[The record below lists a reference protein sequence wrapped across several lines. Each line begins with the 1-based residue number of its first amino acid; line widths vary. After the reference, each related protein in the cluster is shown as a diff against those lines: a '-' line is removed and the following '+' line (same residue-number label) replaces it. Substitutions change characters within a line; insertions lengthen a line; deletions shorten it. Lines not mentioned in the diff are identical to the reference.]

1 MNQVRSEASSSGS
14 NNSNVSSPV
23 AKDFTSHRI
32 LYPIS
37 ETPPEGNRVK
47 WIGLHPLEMVDQI
60 MSMANHSENARSATH
75 SIDEVFTKRVP
86 STTPRRWSD
95 TDARCESFV
104 RSILDERIKDM
115 NDHVFNRG
123 QTAQPFS
130 MLISAVSSHKQLLRV
145 ANDFEAMATTNV
157 MPSYDRVQEMFLSN
171 ISAGTTSHDSN
182 ADHVISETIGQIE
195 VLMEMVLSARASS
208 SLHVSSTTKA
218 IAGLPSSTKEKNEMF
233 QTKMSNWLLQNWTNP
248 FPDTAAL
255 NFLANHLLQAH
266 CIVVKAN
273 DAHVLAGKSFEE
285 RQCYMMKKAC
295 KKIETHLV
303 NTRLRKWRKSI
314 EDAFDLV
321 RSRHICFLLIALLLN
336 FSHTFHENLYCTY
349 QRRPAHFLLEDSLR
363 LCEGKALRPIEGWNS
378 HELFATH
385 ARYSLPL
392 KTWKARKKVVK
403 KRSAK
408 GTVAAKAGAWHV
420 TPKRQRCASP
430 KELSAG
436 DGLIEL
442 AKGLKVMSTCERK
455 SSPSDVVVKVGGMGL
470 SPFNIG
476 IGPALEEDARNKMKK
491 GTFFV

>member
-1 MNQVRSEASSSGS
+1 MNQVRSEAPSSGS
-14 NNSNVSSPV
+14 NNSNASSPV

-60 MSMANHSENARSATH
+60 MSMANHSANARSATH
-75 SIDEVFTKRVP
+75 SIDEVFTKRVA
-86 STTPRRWSD
+86 STSP
-95 TDARCESFV
+95 DARCESLV
-104 RSILDERIKDM
+104 RSILNKDV
-115 NDHVFNRG
+115 NDHLLNRG

-182 ADHVISETIGQIE
+182 ADHVINETIGQIE
-195 VLMEMVLSARASS
+195 ALMEMVLSARAGS

-218 IAGLPSSTKEKNEMF
+218 IAVLPSSTKEKNEMF

-255 NFLANHLLQAH
+255 NFLANHLLQAQ
-266 CIVVKAN
+266 CIVLKAN
-273 DAHVLAGKSFEE
+273 NAHVLAGKSFEE
-285 RQCYMMKKAC
+285 RQCYMIKKAC
-295 KKIETHLV
+295 KKIETYLV
-303 NTRLRKWRKSI
+303 NSRIRIWRKII
-314 EDAFDLV
+314 EDAFDL
-321 RSRHICFLLIALLLN
+321 
-336 FSHTFHENLYCTY
+336 
-349 QRRPAHFLLEDSLR
+349 RRPAYLLLEDSLR

-378 HELFATH
+378 HELFASH

-392 KTWKARKKVVK
+392 NTWKVRKKVVK

-408 GTVAAKAGAWHV
+408 GSVAAKAGAWHV

-491 GTFFV
+491 GTFFFECS

>member
-60 MSMANHSENARSATH
+60 MSMANHSANARSATH

-86 STTPRRWSD
+86 STTNA
-95 TDARCESFV
+95 ARCESFV
-104 RSILDERIKDM
+104 RSILDERIKDV

-130 MLISAVSSHKQLLRV
+130 MLISAVSSHKQLLRI

-157 MPSYDRVQEMFLSN
+157 MPSYNRVQEMFLSN

-195 VLMEMVLSARASS
+195 ALMEMVLSARAGS

-218 IAGLPSSTKEKNEMF
+218 IAVLPSSTKEKNEMF

-255 NFLANHLLQAH
+255 NFLANHLLQAQ

-273 DAHVLAGKSFEE
+273 DAHVLAGKNFEE
-285 RQCYMMKKAC
+285 RQRYMMKKAC
-295 KKIETHLV
+295 KKIETYLV
-303 NTRLRKWRKSI
+303 NSRLRKWRKSI

-321 RSRHICFLLIALLLN
+321 RSRHSM
-336 FSHTFHENLYCTY
+336 FSLGC
-349 QRRPAHFLLEDSLR
+349 
-363 LCEGKALRPIEGWNS
+363 
-378 HELFATH
+378 FAT
-385 ARYSLPL
+385 
-392 KTWKARKKVVK
+392 
-403 KRSAK
+403 
-408 GTVAAKAGAWHV
+408 
-420 TPKRQRCASP
+420 
-430 KELSAG
+430 
-436 DGLIEL
+436 
-442 AKGLKVMSTCERK
+442 
-455 SSPSDVVVKVGGMGL
+455 
-470 SPFNIG
+470 
-476 IGPALEEDARNKMKK
+476 
-491 GTFFV
+491 

>member
-37 ETPPEGNRVK
+37 ETPSEGNRVK

-60 MSMANHSENARSATH
+60 MSMTNHSANARSATH
-75 SIDEVFTKRVP
+75 SIDEVFMKRVP
-86 STTPRRWSD
+86 STTPA
-95 TDARCESFV
+95 DARCESLV
-104 RSILDERIKDM
+104 RSILDRTKDERNKDV
-115 NDHVFNRG
+115 NDQLINLG
-123 QTAQPFS
+123 QTTQPFS
-130 MLISAVSSHKQLLRV
+130 MLISAVANHKQLLRV

-157 MPSYDRVQEMFLSN
+157 MPSYHRVQAMCLSN

-182 ADHVISETIGQIE
+182 ADHVISETIGQVE
-195 VLMEMVLSARASS
+195 ALMEMVLSARAGSS
-208 SLHVSSTTKA
+208 QHVSSTTKP
-218 IAGLPSSTKEKNEMF
+218 IAVLPSSIKKKNEMF

-255 NFLANHLLQAH
+255 NFLANHLLQAQ
-266 CIVVKAN
+266 CIVVKDN
-273 DAHVLAGKSFEE
+273 DAHVPAGKTFEE
-285 RQCYMMKKAC
+285 RQCYMIKKAC
-295 KKIETHLV
+295 KKIETYLV
-303 NTRLRKWRKSI
+303 NSRLRKWRKSI
-314 EDAFDLV
+314 EDAFDL
-321 RSRHICFLLIALLLN
+321 
-336 FSHTFHENLYCTY
+336 
-349 QRRPAHFLLEDSLR
+349 RRPAYLLLEDSLR
-363 LCEGKALRPIEGWNS
+363 LCEGKELRPIEGWNS
-378 HELFATH
+378 HELFASH
-385 ARYSLPL
+385 DRYSLPL
-392 KTWKARKKVVK
+392 NTWRKKVVK
-403 KRSAK
+403 KRRAK
-408 GTVAAKAGAWHV
+408 GTVTAKAGAWHV

-470 SPFNIG
+470 SPFNIA

-491 GTFFV
+491 GTFFI